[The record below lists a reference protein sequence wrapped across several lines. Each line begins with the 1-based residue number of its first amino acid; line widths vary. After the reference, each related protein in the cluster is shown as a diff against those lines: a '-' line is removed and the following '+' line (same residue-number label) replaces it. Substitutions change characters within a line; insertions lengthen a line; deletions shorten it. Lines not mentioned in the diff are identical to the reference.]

1 MGKEQ
6 EQVGLNRAVGNILIF
21 ILVGLIAGFL
31 ASRVV
36 LGKGRGWFLDIVI
49 GILGAIL
56 GGWLADLLH
65 ISIGYGIFGQIVVAF
80 VGALI
85 LLILWRLLFGR
96 GKH

>member
-1 MGKEQ
+1 M
-6 EQVGLNRAVGNILIF
+6 AVDSLGNVLIF

-36 LGKGRGWFLDIVI
+36 LGRGRGWVLDIVI
-49 GILGAIL
+49 GILGAVL
-56 GGWLADLLH
+56 GGWLAGLLN
-65 ISIGYGIFGQIVVAF
+65 ISIGFGIFGQIAVAF

-96 GKH
+96 RKH

>member
-1 MGKEQ
+1 M
-6 EQVGLNRAVGNILIF
+6 GNILIF

-49 GILGAIL
+49 GILGAVL

-85 LLILWRLLFGR
+85 LLILWRLVFGR
-96 GKH
+96 RKH

>member
-1 MGKEQ
+1 
-6 EQVGLNRAVGNILIF
+6 VGNILIF

-49 GILGAIL
+49 GILGAVL

-85 LLILWRLLFGR
+85 LLILWRLVFGR
-96 GKH
+96 RKH

>member
-1 MGKEQ
+1 
-6 EQVGLNRAVGNILIF
+6 VGNILIF

-49 GILGAIL
+49 GILGAVL
-56 GGWLADLLH
+56 GGWLAGLLN

-96 GKH
+96 RKH